1 MSINIT
7 VSLYCHFLER
17 ADAIGLF
24 FVSSSDLRKAY
35 KSGLIKVIISELT
48 HFDKSYSKL
57 LLQSDEQIS
66 SGMEL

>member
-1 MSINIT
+1 MQ
-7 VSLYCHFLER
+7 L
-17 ADAIGLF
+17 AF

-57 LLQSDEQIS
+57 LLQSDERIS
-66 SGMEL
+66 SGMKL